1 MSENKLKATVA
12 SILIFAV
19 IELVAFIG
27 LLVLFKRKFG
37 YSPLHQL
44 AFVFEMQFCTVQGHL
59 IVWNFIFYFLRWHI
73 MVLTLTLHFSS

>member
-44 AFVFEMQFCTVQGHL
+44 AFVFEMQFCTVQEHL
-59 IVWNFIFYFLRWHI
+59 IIADVMKLSTEYPAITGN
-73 MVLTLTLHFSS
+73 